1 MLVLSRKLNESIM
14 IGDDIEVIIVG
25 VEGDTVKLGIQ
36 APREVSVYR
45 KEVYLT
51 IQQANEE
58 AAKSHV
64 DTDLLKEILLRKDE
78 K

>member
-1 MLVLSRKLNESIM
+1 M
-14 IGDDIEVIIVG
+14 IGDDIEVIIAG

>member
-1 MLVLSRKLNESIM
+1 M